1 MASPVPPFSRMNY
14 NSSPDH
20 VKINICQTSNQMLIS
35 IHSSCVVAIFPK
47 GSLSVFPLIIFL
59 TDSACHKLQG
69 PRNCI
74 KIMVAV
80 HQKMNVI

>member
-1 MASPVPPFSRMNY
+1 
-14 NSSPDH
+14 
-20 VKINICQTSNQMLIS
+20 MLIS